1 MGNFIWIFLS
11 QAHTGICLK
20 LKRHLSLTTKTE
32 LLYVKS
38 TWCQTNP
45 DELAHYTIYNN
56 YEDVVSVVTAQRMDG
71 FYGQLNAMNQIDF
84 IAK

>member
-1 MGNFIWIFLS
+1 MPFLFVFIHFEQKCVQLHI
-11 QAHTGICLK
+11 TV
-20 LKRHLSLTTKTE
+20 T
-32 LLYVKS
+32 
-38 TWCQTNP
+38 
-45 DELAHYTIYNN
+45 DELAHCIIYYY

>member
-1 MGNFIWIFLS
+1 MYNGQFHLNF
-11 QAHTGICLK
+11 LK
-20 LKRHLSLTTKTE
+20 SSTHRDLLEVKKAPE
-32 LLYVKS
+32 LDNKDRIKS